1 MFDLMRR
8 IRKLQQK
15 RIEELTLE
23 TEEQSQ
29 SHSKA
34 LLNMVT
40 FLATHHTPSND
51 SSSSFCDLIHF
62 KFGFQNLF
70 QNFSFLQI
78 PSLGISRHK
87 I

>member
-34 LLNMVT
+34 LLSMVT
-40 FLATHHTPSND
+40 LPRTILLLMLLLFLFFFVILHILNMN
-51 SSSSFCDLIHF
+51 F
-62 KFGFQNLF
+62 KTV
-70 QNFSFLQI
+70 FLKKITLVFFKI
-78 PSLGISRHK
+78 P
-87 I
+87 

>member
-1 MFDLMRR
+1 MFDLVRR

-34 LLNMVT
+34 LLSMVT
-40 FLATHHTPSND
+40 LPRTILLLMLFLFF
-51 SSSSFCDLIHF
+51 FCDLTHL
-62 KFGFQNLF
+62 KYEFQNRF
-70 QNFSFLQI
+70 
-78 PSLGISRHK
+78 P
-87 I
+87 